1 MFIKKDLL
9 EFFDSMMELEKQQR
23 DFFRTLSIAVDDSV
37 IKNALIRLADDEQ
50 RHAGQVQRIIDLVNS
65 VADMDSEKKT

>member
-9 EFFDSMMELEKQQR
+9 EFFDSMMELETKQR
-23 DFFRTLSIAVDDSV
+23 DFFRILSTDVDDAK

-50 RHAGQVQRIIDLVNS
+50 RHAGQVQRIIDIVNS
-65 VADMDSEKKT
+65 VTDLDSGK

>member
-23 DFFRTLSIAVDDSV
+23 DFFKALSTDVDDSR
-37 IKNALIRLADDEQ
+37 IKSVLIRLADDEQ

-65 VADMDSEKKT
+65 VADLDS